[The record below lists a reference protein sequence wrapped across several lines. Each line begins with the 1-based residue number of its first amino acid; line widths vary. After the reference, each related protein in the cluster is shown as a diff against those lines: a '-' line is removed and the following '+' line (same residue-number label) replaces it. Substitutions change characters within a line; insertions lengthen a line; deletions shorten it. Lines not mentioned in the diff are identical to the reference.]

1 MNDTSNGEKSM
12 LNWLKRGI
20 ARYDQWCERL
30 GLVPE
35 NRRCCTPI
43 RYDEDDPRHPLQR
56 RARCQLKNSESRQD

>member
-1 MNDTSNGEKSM
+1 MKDTLSGEKSM

-35 NRRCCTPI
+35 NRRCCAPV
-43 RYDEDDPRHPLQR
+43 RYDEDDPRHPSQR
-56 RARCQLKNSESRQD
+56 RPRCVSQHSTHRQE